1 MKIKLIAAIGGAIE
15 AFVDYVGLRNFICG
29 VIGFG
34 FVIAIFLPVIIK
46 AMR

>member
-34 FVIAIFLPVIIK
+34 FVIFLPVIIK
-46 AMR
+46 AMK